1 MDYGALIEAFFILS
15 RLLVHVISHKLKLHF
30 LNRIVEREVDEKY
43 VEQDIDLHAFC
54 EVYE

>member
-30 LNRIVEREVDEKY
+30 LNRIVEREVDKKY